1 MELNELPQM
10 DPRALK
16 ATSVKA
22 RRRTRQFSRTAST
35 ENHRRQLEP
44 KDVHAAL
51 AQALGHWPEDLL
63 ANLPRGISRHVVRF
77 VHVGDEVYA
86 MKEITPRWP
95 SESTRSCVDCR
106 SSNCQL

>member
-16 ATSVKA
+16 ATSVETEDEHA
-22 RRRTRQFSRTAST
+22 NSAEPQST

-51 AQALGHWPEDLL
+51 AQALGHL
-63 ANLPRGISRHVVRF
+63 A
-77 VHVGDEVYA
+77 
-86 MKEITPRWP
+86 
-95 SESTRSCVDCR
+95 
-106 SSNCQL
+106 

>member
-1 MELNELPQM
+1 MPQM

-22 RRRTRQFSRTAST
+22 EDEHANSAEPQA

-51 AQALGHWPEDLL
+51 AQALGHL
-63 ANLPRGISRHVVRF
+63 A
-77 VHVGDEVYA
+77 
-86 MKEITPRWP
+86 
-95 SESTRSCVDCR
+95 
-106 SSNCQL
+106 